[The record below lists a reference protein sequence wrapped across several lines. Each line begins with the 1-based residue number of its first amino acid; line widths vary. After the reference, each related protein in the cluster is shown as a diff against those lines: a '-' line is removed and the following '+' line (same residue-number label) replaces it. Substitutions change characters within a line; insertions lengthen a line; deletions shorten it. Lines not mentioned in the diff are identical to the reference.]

1 MAIGTNQSVCPTCAR
16 LRAAALDILAADGLA
31 AVSLT
36 RLAERAELG
45 EEEAR
50 AHYSDAALCL
60 YATYEEVSDSI
71 YEDWADIFA
80 AVPGWRRA
88 LAAGARRLLE
98 RLASNPGEGRLC
110 FVEILRSDHEMLRR
124 RDASRRRLVELFVRE
139 LGRRR
144 DQPEQFRVQLELL
157 IGATF
162 QAIGSVIAA
171 GDVTS
176 LPALAP
182 ELEQR
187 AFVFEPV

>member
-1 MAIGTNQSVCPTCAR
+1 VRT
-16 LRAAALDILAADGLA
+16 GL
-31 AVSLT
+31 V
-36 RLAERAELG
+36 
-45 EEEAR
+45 EEQVR
-50 AHYSDAALCL
+50 AHYSDVASCL

-71 YEDWADIFA
+71 YEGWADVFA
-80 AVPGWRRA
+80 KVPGWRRA

-98 RLASNPGEGRLC
+98 RLACNPGEARLC

-144 DQPEQFRVQLELL
+144 EQPEQFRVQLELL

-162 QAIGSVIAA
+162 QAIGAAIAA

-187 AFVFEPV
+187 AYVFEPIQA